1 MKKVIDGNTYDT
13 EAAEELGYAS
23 NNRVSRRDFSFWEET
38 LYQRKDGEY
47 FLHGHGGPYTSY
59 SRIVMG
65 MQTGGEMIIPYSEGD
80 AKKWVSEKLEPTEYE
95 KIFGK
100 AEE

>member
-1 MKKVIDGNTYDT
+1 MKKIINGKTYNTET
-13 EAAEELGYAS
+13 AKEIGYAS

-65 MQTGGEMIIPYSEGD
+65 MQTGSEMIIPYSEEN
-80 AKKWVSEKLEPTEYE
+80 AKKWAAEKLTAEEYE
-95 KIFGK
+95 NIFG
-100 AEE
+100 

>member
-1 MKKVIDGNTYDT
+1 MKKIINGKTYNTET
-13 EAAEELGYAS
+13 AKEIGYAS